1 MQAQKILIVDDE
13 PEVLEILERKLKLEG
28 FEVFTAASGQTA
40 LDRTVKEL
48 PDLILM
54 DIVLPDIDG
63 SEVVQ
68 RIRAHPFI
76 VKKIPV
82 LFLSGIVTGEEQN
95 KYMEL
100 TVGGQSYP
108 ALPKPVTIG
117 DLLEGIRNLLPEA

>member
-1 MQAQKILIVDDE
+1 MQGKKILIVDDDS
-13 PEVLEILERKLKLEG
+13 EVLEILERKLKLEG
-28 FEVFTAASGQTA
+28 FEVFTATSGQA
-40 LDRTVKEL
+40 AVDRTVKEQ
-48 PDLILM
+48 PDLILL

-76 VKKIPV
+76 EKKIPV
-82 LFLSGIVTGEEQN
+82 LFLSGIVTGEERD

-108 ALPKPVTIG
+108 ALPKPITIG
-117 DLLEGIRNLLPEA
+117 DLLTGIRNLLPES

>member
-1 MQAQKILIVDDE
+1 MQGKKILIVDDE

-28 FEVFTAASGQTA
+28 FEVFTASSGQLA
-40 LDRTVKEL
+40 VDRAVKEQ
-48 PDLILM
+48 PDLILL

-68 RIRAHPFI
+68 RIRMHPF
-76 VKKIPV
+76 VEKKIPV
-82 LFLSGIVTGEEQN
+82 LFLSGIVTGEERN

-108 ALPKPVTIG
+108 ALPKPVTVG
-117 DLLEGIRNLLPEA
+117 DLLDGIRNLLLEA

>member
-1 MQAQKILIVDDE
+1 MQGKKILIVDDDS
-13 PEVLEILERKLKLEG
+13 EVLEILERKLKLEG
-28 FEVFTAASGQTA
+28 FEVFTATSGQA
-40 LDRTVKEL
+40 AVDRTVKEQ
-48 PDLILM
+48 PDLILL

-76 VKKIPV
+76 EKNIPV
-82 LFLSGIVTGEEQN
+82 LFLSGIVTGEERD

-108 ALPKPVTIG
+108 ALPKPITIG
-117 DLLEGIRNLLPEA
+117 DLLTGIRNLLPES

>member
-1 MQAQKILIVDDE
+1 MQGKKILIVDDE

-28 FEVFTAASGQTA
+28 FEVFTATAGQMA
-40 LDRTVKEL
+40 VDRAVKEQ
-48 PDLILM
+48 PDLILL

-68 RIRAHPFI
+68 RIREHPFI
-76 VKKIPV
+76 ERKIPV
-82 LFLSGIVTGEEQN
+82 LFLSGIVTGEERD

-108 ALPKPVTIG
+108 ALPKPITIG
-117 DLLEGIRNLLPEA
+117 DLLKGIRNLLPES